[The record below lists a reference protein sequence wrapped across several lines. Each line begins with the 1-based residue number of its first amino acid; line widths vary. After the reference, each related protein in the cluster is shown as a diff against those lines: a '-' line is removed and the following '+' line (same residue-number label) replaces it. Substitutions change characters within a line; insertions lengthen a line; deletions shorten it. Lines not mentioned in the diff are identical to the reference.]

1 MSSDNLLVAT
11 AAAAALVLTAC
22 GGSGGADTG
31 SAGGD
36 AGAPPPSGTG
46 DSSQPMG
53 TEAAARLLT
62 QGTFGPTRA
71 GITAAAQQ
79 TYGEWFAEQAAFPA
93 SLTLPWVQENTTDA
107 FGRPWWTHAVMA
119 QDQLRQRVAFA
130 LSEIMVISAPPD
142 SVNGPAVNQAAYYDV
157 LVRNALG
164 NFRTLLEQVT
174 LNPAMGLFLNMWR
187 NNKADPATGVHADQN
202 YAREVMQLF
211 SIGLVELNLDGTVR
225 TDAQGQP
232 IPTYGQPEVEAM
244 ANVLTGWASNP
255 VTHDG
260 EGAWL
265 YDSDYINPMVPYE
278 NHHDTGIK
286 TLVGGVV
293 VPAGGSAAADLKI
306 ALDTLHRHANVGPFI
321 GKQLIQRLV
330 TSNPSPAYV
339 RRVATVFNDNGQGVR
354 GDLLAVVRAILTDA
368 EAVAPGGTTG
378 GKLREPILRLTHLWR
393 AFEAADSFGTISEY
407 QIVNEARLHFAQQ
420 PLRAPSVFNFFVP
433 DYVRAGALA
442 DAGLLAPEFQ
452 IANENYS
459 VKTANMLMRL
469 CYRFTDSEGRSSFAP
484 NGYQEAVGADSVYL
498 RTAQWEAL
506 AVSPQDL
513 IDELNLVF
521 MLGRMPASMRQT
533 LVDYVAGI
541 PESEPAYLAKRAIE
555 AASLVINA
563 PQCAIQY

>member
-1 MSSDNLLVAT
+1 MSSDHLLVAS

-22 GGSGGADTG
+22 GGSGGGDP
-31 SAGGD
+31 GD
-36 AGAPPPSGTG
+36 AGGASGPAPGEG
-46 DSSQPMG
+46 DSAQPMG

-93 SLTLPWVQENTTDA
+93 SLTLPWVQDLTEDA

-164 NFRTLLEQVT
+164 NFRALLEQVT
-174 LNPAMGLFLNMWR
+174 LSPVMGLFLNMWR

-211 SIGLVELNLDGTVR
+211 SIGLVELNPDGTVR
-225 TDAQGQP
+225 TDGQGRP
-232 IPTYGQPEVEAM
+232 IPTYGQAHVEAM
-244 ANVLTGWASNP
+244 ANVLTGWASKP
-255 VTHDG
+255 VTHTG
-260 EGAWL
+260 EQAWL
-265 YDSDYINPMVPYE
+265 YDSDVINPMVPYE
-278 NHHDTGIK
+278 DHHDTGIK

-293 VPAGGSAAADLKI
+293 VPAGGSATTDLRM

-330 TSNPSPAYV
+330 TSNPSAAYV

-368 EAVAPGGTTG
+368 EAVAPGGSSG
-378 GKLREPILRLTHLWR
+378 GKLREPILRLTQLWR
-393 AFEAADSFGTISEY
+393 AFDAADSFGTISEY

-442 DAGLLAPEFQ
+442 SAGLLAPEFQ
-452 IANENYS
+452 IANENHS

-469 CYRFTDSEGRSSFAP
+469 CYRFTDSAGRSSFAP
-484 NGYQEAVGADSVYL
+484 NGYQEAVSADSVYL
-498 RTAQWEAL
+498 RTAQWEPL
-506 AVSPQDL
+506 AASPEVL
-513 IDELNLVF
+513 IDEMNLVF
-521 MLGRMPASMRQT
+521 MSGRMPASMRQT

-541 PESEPAYLAKRAIE
+541 PESETAYLAQRVIE
-555 AASLVINA
+555 AASLVITA
-563 PQCAIQY
+563 PQCAVQY

>member
-36 AGAPPPSGTG
+36 AGTPPPSGTG

-130 LSEIMVISAPPD
+130 LSEIMVISAQPD

-244 ANVLTGWASNP
+244 ANVLTGWASNT
-255 VTHDG
+255 VTHTG

-265 YDSDYINPMVPYE
+265 YDNDVINPMVPYE
-278 NHHDTGIK
+278 DHHDTGTK

-293 VPAGGSAAADLKI
+293 VPAGGSAATDLRI
-306 ALDTLHRHANVGPFI
+306 ALDTLHKHANVGPFI

-368 EAVAPGGTTG
+368 EAVAPGGSAG

-433 DYVRAGALA
+433 DYVRAGSLA

-506 AVSPQDL
+506 AVSPQAL
-513 IDELNLVF
+513 IDEMNLVF
-521 MLGRMPASMRQT
+521 MSGRMPASMRQT

>member
-1 MSSDNLLVAT
+1 MSSDNMLVAT

-93 SLTLPWVQENTTDA
+93 SLTLPWVQVNTTDA

-174 LNPAMGLFLNMWR
+174 LSPAMGLFLNMWR

-225 TDAQGQP
+225 TDAQGHP

-255 VTHDG
+255 VTHTG

-265 YDSDYINPMVPYE
+265 YDSDVINPMVPYE
-278 NHHDTGIK
+278 DHHDTGTK
-286 TLVGGVV
+286 TLVGAVV
-293 VPAGGSAAADLKI
+293 VPAGGSAATDLRI

-339 RRVATVFNDNGQGVR
+339 RRVASVFNDNGQGVR

-368 EAVAPGGTTG
+368 EAVAPGGSAG

-433 DYVRAGALA
+433 DYVRAGSLA

-506 AVSPQDL
+506 AVSPQAL
-513 IDELNLVF
+513 IDEMNLVF
-521 MLGRMPASMRQT
+521 MSGRMPASMRQT